1 MPRESFHYVGWL
13 TLFNI
18 VHGIRLFKKL
28 YVTLSFARSGGS
40 CRAARKRIQIYR
52 ERVVQC
58 LTLADYTKC
67 GPYTIETM
75 ICYLSIEYAQV
86 ADNQTGLWL
95 LLGTIIR
102 LAVRMGYHRE
112 ASTSSYLSPFQAEM
126 RRRNWAALFM
136 LDSAAAD
143 QYGLPRMVN
152 EALVD
157 ARPPANLLD
166 EDLGPDMK
174 TLPRS
179 RPEHET
185 TLVGFL
191 AIKNRLLSTRNIITD
206 LTSYPNKPVSYKE
219 ILKLDKI
226 IKEQFQNIPGPLKMR
241 PMSKSLTDSSGVIA
255 NRIFLA
261 LVGYKSRCMLH
272 QHYLLPARTDD
283 RYRYSRKA
291 CIESALEL
299 LRIQES
305 IREECQI
312 GRRLSHEHWKF
323 ETSVKHVF
331 YLACTILCVDLN
343 YDLSEAPSRRRLG
356 KETLLKIVKALQGC
370 YNIWVESTD
379 ASRESQKAVAM
390 LRFILEKA
398 QRSGR
403 LNQLSTNT
411 ARFDSDG
418 IAIPTHMT
426 DPSLF
431 NHDSGSMSWENHD
444 VDMSQFDL
452 GQFDAMLNG
461 MQENSQINLNNWDV
475 DASAIMN
482 QPLMNS
488 PDWWTTFDP
497 SVMNG

>member
-1 MPRESFHYVGWL
+1 MWVGL
-13 TLFNI
+13 IFSIMCMASAYSRSSTALSTLPGAI
-18 VHGIRLFKKL
+18 EATEH
-28 YVTLSFARSGGS
+28 ADQ
-40 CRAARKRIQIYR
+40 RIQIYR

-67 GPYTIETM
+67 GPYTLETM
-75 ICYLSIEYAQV
+75 IFYLSIEYAQSP
-86 ADNQTGLWL
+86 DNQTGLWL
-95 LLGTIIR
+95 LLGTVIR

-112 ASTSSYLSPFQAEM
+112 ATTSSYLSPFQAEM

-157 ARPPANLLD
+157 AHAPANLLD
-166 EDLGPDMK
+166 EDLSPHMES
-174 TLPRS
+174 LPRS
-179 RPEHET
+179 RPDHET

-206 LTSYPNKPVSYKE
+206 LTSYPNKSVSYKE

-226 IKEQFQNIPGPLKMR
+226 VKEQFQSIPGPLKMR

-261 LVGYKSRCMLH
+261 LVSYKSRCMLH
-272 QHYLLPARTDD
+272 QHYLLAARTDD

-323 ETSVKHVF
+323 EASVKHIF
-331 YLACTILCVDLN
+331 YLAATVLCVDLN
-343 YDLSEAPSRRRLG
+343 YDLSEVPSKQRLG
-356 KETLLKIVKALQGC
+356 KETFPKIVKALQGC
-370 YNIWVESTD
+370 YNIWVQSSD
-379 ASRESQKAVAM
+379 KSRESQKAVAM
-390 LRFILEKA
+390 LRFIFDKA

-403 LNQLSTNT
+403 LDHGSINHIGFEQ
-411 ARFDSDG
+411 DS
-418 IAIPTHMT
+418 I
-426 DPSLF
+426 
-431 NHDSGSMSWENHD
+431 SMSFNMTGKLPADHR
-444 VDMSQFDL
+444 SRL
-452 GQFDAMLNG
+452 RH
-461 MQENSQINLNNWDV
+461 
-475 DASAIMN
+475 
-482 QPLMNS
+482 
-488 PDWWTTFDP
+488 
-497 SVMNG
+497 

>member
-1 MPRESFHYVGWL
+1 MWVGL
-13 TLFNI
+13 LFSIMCMASAYSRSSTALSTLPGA
-18 VHGIRLFKKL
+18 VEATEH
-28 YVTLSFARSGGS
+28 AD
-40 CRAARKRIQIYR
+40 RKIQIYR

-75 ICYLSIEYAQV
+75 IFYLSIEYAQ
-86 ADNQTGLWL
+86 ASGNQTGLWL
-95 LLGTIIR
+95 LLGTVIR

-112 ASTSSYLSPFQAEM
+112 ATTSTYLSPFQAEM

-157 ARPPANLLD
+157 AHGPTNLLD
-166 EDLGPDMK
+166 EDLSPNME
-174 TLPRS
+174 TLPPS
-179 RPEHET
+179 RPDHET
-185 TLVGFL
+185 TIVGFL

-206 LTSYPNKPVSYKE
+206 LTSYPNKSVSYKE

-226 IKEQFQNIPGPLKMR
+226 VKEQFQNIPGPLKMR

-261 LVGYKSRCMLH
+261 LVSYKSRCMLH
-272 QHYLLPARTDD
+272 QHFLLAARTDD

-323 ETSVKHVF
+323 EASVQHVF
-331 YLACTILCVDLN
+331 YLAATILCVDLN
-343 YDLSEAPSRRRLG
+343 YDLSEVPSKRRLG
-356 KETLLKIVKALQGC
+356 KETFPKSVKALQGC
-370 YNIWVESTD
+370 FNIWVNSTD
-379 ASRESQKAVAM
+379 KSRESQKVVAM

-403 LNQLSTNT
+403 LDYISTNT
-411 ARFDSDG
+411 IDLKQDG
-418 IAIPTHMT
+418 ISM
-426 DPSLF
+426 PSDVMGMSIT
-431 NHDSGSMSWENHD
+431 NHG
-444 VDMSQFDL
+444 L
-452 GQFDAMLNG
+452 R
-461 MQENSQINLNNWDV
+461 
-475 DASAIMN
+475 
-482 QPLMNS
+482 
-488 PDWWTTFDP
+488 
-497 SVMNG
+497 